1 MVPYLRAANV
11 KDGYLDLTDVKEM
24 NFTPTEQKVF
34 SLKPGDVLVTEGSG
48 SLSAVGASAVWDGEI
63 DGVVCFQNTLLR
75 IRPRPGTDGRYLAW
89 WCRSAF
95 GDGLFASSTT
105 GANIF
110 HLSSE
115 RVRELPMARVPI
127 ADQNVI
133 ADYLDAETQHLNTLI
148 ASKSY
153 LRGLLAER
161 RQATTWLG
169 VSGSLTYP
177 VCSALAPSGIP
188 WTSELPVGWRAAR
201 LNLIARLGSGHTPS
215 RDHPEW
221 RQDCTIPWITTGEVA
236 QVRDDRIEYVDS
248 TRESISEL
256 GMANSSAELH
266 PAETVVLSRTAS
278 AGFSAIMRSEMATS
292 QDFATW

>member
-1 MVPYLRAANV
+1 
-11 KDGYLDLTDVKEM
+11 
-24 NFTPTEQKVF
+24 
-34 SLKPGDVLVTEGSG
+34 
-48 SLSAVGASAVWDGEI
+48 
-63 DGVVCFQNTLLR
+63 
-75 IRPRPGTDGRYLAW
+75 
-89 WCRSAF
+89 
-95 GDGLFASSTT
+95 
-105 GANIF
+105 
-110 HLSSE
+110 
-115 RVRELPMARVPI
+115 MARVPI

-148 ASKSY
+148 ASKSH
-153 LRGLLAER
+153 LRDLLAER

-169 VSGSLTYP
+169 VSGSLTNP

-292 QDFATW
+292 QDFATWCCGPLLRPRFLLLCLRAMRSDLLDRLAQGSTHKTIYMPDIASIKIPLPSIVEQDKIVEKVWIDLKRIERLDAQLQRQIDLLVERRQALITAAVTGNSTSLEPRRSADILTRAKISRRPQ